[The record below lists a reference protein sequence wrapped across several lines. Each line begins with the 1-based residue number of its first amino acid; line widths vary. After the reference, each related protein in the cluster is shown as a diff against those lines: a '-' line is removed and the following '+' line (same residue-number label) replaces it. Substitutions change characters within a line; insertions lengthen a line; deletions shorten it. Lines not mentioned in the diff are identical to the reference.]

1 MVSHA
6 EWKRSRDRKVV
17 EGIAEDPERERRR
30 KERDLAWD
38 LGQIIYDRRTA
49 LGLSQTVLA
58 RRAGMSQPQ
67 LSKMELGGTVP
78 TLPLLG
84 RLARALEAALT
95 MRLSGDTWTVEF
107 QPLTEAPASGAPDH
121 DAPTPDSPDHE
132 EDRPPEVT
140 VAAQA

>member
-6 EWKRSRDRKVV
+6 EWKRSRDRKVA

-84 RLARALEAALT
+84 RLALALEAALT
-95 MRLSGDTWTVEF
+95 MELSGDTWTVEF
-107 QPLTEAPASGAPDH
+107 RPFTEESAVDASE
-121 DAPTPDSPDHE
+121 SQS
-132 EDRPPEVT
+132 RPPEVR
-140 VAAQA
+140 VAAQG